1 MVRVLG
7 SYSGVDAPGKYENSE
22 GGHGDDVNTLAG
34 EGVNR
39 LGRGVPDRG
48 TTTDAG
54 RGDGTAREP
63 SVRGATMG
71 DVSAE
76 HTSRP
81 GIAEGHV
88 ASTDKLPPRAVP
100 TRLSFRR
107 SPLVLAGAA
116 FFLVAAIPF
125 AFGAPWLWLVYV
137 LPLAFSYWILRVRTV
152 VDAESVTARR
162 LLSSRRV
169 PWTEISSLRLG
180 KKSRVSAVLTD
191 GTELPLPTVHVRD
204 LPVLA
209 AVSGGRLPDPA
220 QTEAPTSEPPSTPE
234 RT

>member
-1 MVRVLG
+1 VSSADPSPAESASG
-7 SYSGVDAPGKYENSE
+7 SAPE
-22 GGHGDDVNTLAG
+22 VVVT
-34 EGVNR
+34 
-39 LGRGVPDRG
+39 
-48 TTTDAG
+48 
-54 RGDGTAREP
+54 
-63 SVRGATMG
+63 GATAKARR
-71 DVSAE
+71 S
-76 HTSRP
+76 
-81 GIAEGHV
+81 GIEEGHV
-88 ASTDKLPPRAVP
+88 ASTDKLPPRTVP

-107 SPLVLAGAA
+107 SPLALAGAA

-137 LPLAFSYWILRVRTV
+137 LPVAFAYWILRVRTI
-152 VDAESVTARR
+152 VDAESVTVRR

-169 PWTEISSLRLG
+169 PWSEISSLRLG

-204 LPVLA
+204 LPALA

-220 QTEAPTSEPPSTPE
+220 QTGAETSVQPPSTPE

>member
-1 MVRVLG
+1 MAETLTRARRRASTG
-7 SYSGVDAPGKYENSE
+7 WDAASRIVGPPPG
-22 GGHGDDVNTLAG
+22 
-34 EGVNR
+34 
-39 LGRGVPDRG
+39 P
-48 TTTDAG
+48 
-54 RGDGTAREP
+54 GTAREP
-63 SVRGATMG
+63 SVGGATIG

-88 ASTDKLPPRAVP
+88 ASADRIPPRATP

-107 SPLVLAGAA
+107 SPLALAAAA

-125 AFGAPWLWLVYV
+125 AFGAPWLWLIYV
-137 LPLAFSYWILRVRTV
+137 LPVAFSYWIVRVRTV

-169 PWTEISSLRLG
+169 PWEEISSLRLG

-204 LPVLA
+204 LPALA

-220 QTEAPTSEPPSTPE
+220 QAGAEQPVQPPSTPE

>member
-1 MVRVLG
+1 
-7 SYSGVDAPGKYENSE
+7 
-22 GGHGDDVNTLAG
+22 
-34 EGVNR
+34 
-39 LGRGVPDRG
+39 
-48 TTTDAG
+48 
-54 RGDGTAREP
+54 
-63 SVRGATMG
+63 MG

-81 GIAEGHV
+81 GLAEGHV
-88 ASTDKLPPRAVP
+88 ASADKLPPRTTP

-107 SPLVLAGAA
+107 SPLALAAAA
-116 FFLVAAIPF
+116 FFLVTAIPF

-137 LPLAFSYWILRVRTV
+137 LPVAFSYWILRVRTV
-152 VDAESVTARR
+152 VDAESVTVRR
-162 LLSSRRV
+162 PFSSRRV
-169 PWTEISSLRLG
+169 PWAEISSLRLG

-204 LPVLA
+204 LPALA

-220 QTEAPTSEPPSTPE
+220 QAEAPTPEPPSAPE

>member
-1 MVRVLG
+1 
-7 SYSGVDAPGKYENSE
+7 
-22 GGHGDDVNTLAG
+22 
-34 EGVNR
+34 
-39 LGRGVPDRG
+39 
-48 TTTDAG
+48 
-54 RGDGTAREP
+54 
-63 SVRGATMG
+63 MG

-81 GIAEGHV
+81 GIEEGHV
-88 ASTDKLPPRAVP
+88 ASTDRLPPRAVP

-107 SPLVLAGAA
+107 SPLALAAAA

-152 VDAESVTARR
+152 VDAESVTVRR
-162 LLSSRRV
+162 AFSSRRV

-204 LPVLA
+204 LPALA

-220 QTEAPTSEPPSTPE
+220 QAEAPTASEPPSPPE

>member
-22 GGHGDDVNTLAG
+22 GGHGDDVNTRAG

-39 LGRGVPDRG
+39 LGRAVPDRG
-48 TTTDAG
+48 SVASS
-54 RGDGTAREP
+54 GTAREL

-81 GIAEGHV
+81 GIEEGHV

-107 SPLVLAGAA
+107 SPLALAAAA

-137 LPLAFSYWILRVRTV
+137 LPLGFAYWILRVRTV

-162 LLSSRRV
+162 PFSSRRV
-169 PWTEISSLRLG
+169 PWAEISSLRLG

-204 LPVLA
+204 LPALA

-220 QTEAPTSEPPSTPE
+220 GE
-234 RT
+234 

>member
-1 MVRVLG
+1 M
-7 SYSGVDAPGKYENSE
+7 SGDK
-22 GGHGDDVNTLAG
+22 
-34 EGVNR
+34 
-39 LGRGVPDRG
+39 
-48 TTTDAG
+48 
-54 RGDGTAREP
+54 
-63 SVRGATMG
+63 
-71 DVSAE
+71 
-76 HTSRP
+76 TSRP

-88 ASTDKLPPRAVP
+88 ASADKLAPRAVP

-107 SPLVLAGAA
+107 SPLALAAAA

-137 LPLAFSYWILRVRTV
+137 LPLAFAYWIVRVRTV
-152 VDAESVTARR
+152 VDADSVTVRR
-162 LLSSRRV
+162 LLSAQRV
-169 PWTEISSLRLG
+169 PWAEISSLRLG

-204 LPVLA
+204 LPALA

-220 QTEAPTSEPPSTPE
+220 QTEARTPPARTPSEPPSTPE